1 MHQPLPRGV
10 GPEQLSQ
17 QMTYGDISQ
26 YFSWVLVVCYSLRK
40 SGLLLLLG
48 KFGFLLGIRL
58 VQAVYWIIVKV
69 FIVGFC
75 SVITV
80 HTPTCRDLIFCR
92 LLLSAILAT
101 VCCCSIDW
109 WRRPI
114 EQLYVIVKML
124 ISGFCSESTVG
135 CCHLAYRVRRKLRPH
150 MRKLQTLRLLDW
162 LKPNCLL

>member
-1 MHQPLPRGV
+1 MIIKIFIAGFCSESTIECIECCHPSLGV
-10 GPEQLSQ
+10 TKTALGS
-17 QMTYGDISQ
+17 
-26 YFSWVLVVCYSLRK
+26 LVCCLA
-40 SGLLLLLG
+40 
-48 KFGFLLGIRL
+48 FGGGWRRFIDWLY
-58 VQAVYWIIVKV
+58 VIVKV